1 MGIACRTGGAAAAE
15 AVSGPERQG
24 ETASRPKGTILK
36 SGGVWDMPTRD
47 LAQGPFIGHLRK
59 VAATDMDGRNRR
71 RGRVVSSPLHT
82 LFEQDEFGIHAGA
95 R

>member
-1 MGIACRTGGAAAAE
+1 MVR
-15 AVSGPERQG
+15 RRRRRYQG
-24 ETASRPKGTILK
+24 RNDKAKQPAGPKGTILK

-59 VAATDMDGRNRR
+59 AAATDMDERIRR

-82 LFEQDEFGIHAGA
+82 LFEQDDFGIHAGA